1 MNPVVEKLFAEI
13 RVSAAGF
20 ESPHLGLFG
29 RANGPVDDP
38 RSSCLA
44 CHGRALD
51 WGRVVTN
58 GYRNAVM
65 PFSPRIGADDFS
77 IQWFSET

>member
-1 MNPVVEKLFAEI
+1 
-13 RVSAAGF
+13 
-20 ESPHLGLFG
+20 
-29 RANGPVDDP
+29 
-38 RSSCLA
+38 
-44 CHGRALD
+44 
-51 WGRVVTN
+51 VVTN